1 MIEPR
6 IHSYGTVEST
16 NDIAIE
22 MLRRGE
28 PEGTVVTALSQ
39 SKGRGRRGRGWF
51 DEHGD
56 CALMSMI
63 FIPNMHISRMHELS
77 FVVSLGV
84 ADLLSL
90 DHGLNPA
97 LKWPND
103 VLIDGK
109 KIVGILVETVVDKL
123 GAVAGIGLN
132 VNQVE
137 LPDEIKSSATSLKI
151 ITGKSFDIDMQV
163 RKLSER
169 VLKVYEEY
177 LAGGFDYTLTRWREL
192 MWGVGKKV
200 EISAQEQLLAG
211 TISGVDS
218 SGALIIKDACGET
231 QTIVAADAIKLRQK
245 ER

>member
-1 MIEPR
+1 LIEPR

-16 NDIAIE
+16 NDIATE

-51 DEHGD
+51 DEPGD

-63 FIPNMHISRMHELS
+63 FTPNVHISRMHEMS

-84 ADLLSL
+84 ADFLSL

-103 VLIDGK
+103 VLIDDK
-109 KIVGILVETVVDKL
+109 KIVGILVETVDKL

-137 LPDEIKSSATSLKI
+137 LPDEIKNSATSLKI
-151 ITGKSFDIDMQV
+151 ITGKSFDVDTQV

-169 VLKVYEEY
+169 ILKVYEEY
-177 LAGGFDYTLTRWREL
+177 LAVGFDYTLTRWREF
-192 MWGVGKKV
+192 MWGVGRRV
-200 EISAQEQLLAG
+200 EISTSEQLLTG
-211 TISGVDS
+211 TIDGVDS
-218 SGALIIKDACGET
+218 SGALIIKDACGKI

-245 ER
+245 E